1 MCIETAWMLC
11 WETQAW
17 LYRRWQITGILISLR
32 CTNDAGFCFAFFKNK
47 LKVCSNPALISTI
60 FPTAFVLLVSV
71 TFWWLSRWKGKWKSL
86 SRVRLYGPWNSQ
98 ARILEW
104 VAFPSRGGIQG
115 IFPTQGSN
123 PGLLHCRQILYQ
135 LSHKE
140 SPRILDSHYWKL
152 FHYHICYS
160 DLWSVILV
168 ATTTCWRLWWWLA
181 FSNVFFFFNMP
192 WY

>member
-98 ARILEW
+98 ARILECSLSLQGRDPGDLPNPGIEPRSPALQADSLPAEPQGKPENTGFTLLE
-104 VAFPSRGGIQG
+104 AFPLSY
-115 IFPTQGSN
+115 
-123 PGLLHCRQILYQ
+123 LLQ
-135 LSHKE
+135 
-140 SPRILDSHYWKL
+140 
-152 FHYHICYS
+152 
-160 DLWSVILV
+160 WSVISDLGGHYDLLKALV
-168 ATTTCWRLWWWLA
+168 MVGI
-181 FSNVFFFFNMP
+181 F
-192 WY
+192 